1 MIFQKHSE
9 ADYPAYKSNKLIIT
23 FIILL
28 FGVNLIAQ
36 NLNVT
41 FKSQLNYPGQT
52 CANICGYVDQAG
64 NEYAL
69 VGASGGMSIVDVTN
83 TAAPVEVI
91 QIPGVI
97 NLWREIKVRGNYA
110 YVTTEGGGGLQIVNL
125 SSLPNVN
132 GITYHNWTG
141 DGVVAAQLNSIH
153 ALHIDNNFI
162 YLYGSNLFDGAAVVA
177 DITDPWN
184 PVYVGKYQAGNGNSY
199 VHDGYVRN
207 DTLYAAHIS
216 SGYFS
221 IVDFSDKTN
230 PIELINQFTPNNFT
244 HNTWLSQNSKV
255 LFTTDEV
262 DDSYLTSYDISDLSN
277 INELDR
283 IQSNPGSG
291 SMVHNTHI
299 INVLGNDYAVTSWY
313 KDGFTIV
320 DAGRPQNLVQV
331 GNYDTYSGFGN
342 GSTGNWGVYPYLPS
356 GTIVVSNIDEGLFV
370 FSPTYVRA
378 CYLEGVAT
386 SACGEELNGV
396 QISISAANI
405 NETTDIVGQY
415 RTGTPAPGTYSV
427 TFSKSGYV
435 SQTIS
440 GVILTPGAV
449 TLLDVQ
455 LSPVGNSFT
464 VNGLAINAANTTPL
478 AGVDISISNSSN
490 AYSFVTNG
498 TGTFSSCNVLSASD
512 YFLNVGKWGYTTY
525 CASDVTIDQANN
537 ALSFPLTKGYYD
549 DFAFDFGWT
558 VNSTASTGVWQ
569 RGVPLGTDYNGT
581 PANPG
586 IDDTTDCSNMA
597 YVTGNTGLS
606 GTDQDIDDGATTLT
620 SPLFDLTSYSV
631 PYLDYTRWFYNA
643 GGAGIST
650 PNDSLNIYL
659 SNGTQTVL
667 VEYVIP
673 ATPGSSKWIHKSF
686 KISDYINPT
695 ATMQLIVK
703 TADTNPGN
711 VVEAGFDK
719 FLINEGPTG
728 IIESAIKA
736 KGEIS
741 VFPNPFTT
749 ETTISYQ
756 LKNKLAPN
764 ASIMVCDIAGRVIKQ
779 VALEHSNGRIELNTS
794 LNPGL
799 YLIRIQNGN
808 ELIEPVKVVKIK

>member
-1 MIFQKHSE
+1 MIFPKYILTNSSE
-9 ADYPAYKSNKLIIT
+9 MKPNQLIIS

-28 FGVNLIAQ
+28 FGFNSFAQ

-52 CANICGYVDQAG
+52 CANICGYVDQSG

-69 VGASGGMSIVDVTN
+69 VGASGGMSIVDVTD
-83 TAAPVEVI
+83 PVNPLEVI
-91 QIPGVI
+91 QIPGVN
-97 NLWREIKVRGNYA
+97 NLWKEIKVRGNYA

-125 SSLPNVN
+125 TSLPNVA
-132 GITYHNWTG
+132 GIAYHNWTG
-141 DGVVAAQLNSIH
+141 DGAIAGQLNSIH
-153 ALHIDNNFI
+153 ALHIDNNFV
-162 YLYGSNLFDGAAVVA
+162 YLYGSNLFSGGAVVA

-184 PVYVGKYQAGNGNSY
+184 PIYVGKYQAGNGNAY

-221 IVDFSDKTN
+221 IVDFSNKAN
-230 PIELINQFTPNNFT
+230 PVELINQFTPNNFT

-262 DDSYLTSYDISDLSN
+262 DDSYLTAYDISDLSN

-299 INVLGNDYAVTSWY
+299 INVSGNDFAVTSWY

-342 GSTGNWGVYPYLPS
+342 GSEGDWGVYPYLPS

-378 CYLEGVAT
+378 CYLEGNTT
-386 SACGEELNGV
+386 SACGEALIGV
-396 QISISAANI
+396 QVSVSAANI
-405 NETTDIVGQY
+405 NETTDIAGQY
-415 RTGTPAPGTYSV
+415 KTGTSTPGTYSV

-440 GVILTPGAV
+440 GVVLTPGVV

-455 LSPVGNSFT
+455 LSPVGNPFT
-464 VNGLAINAANTTPL
+464 VNGLATNVANTTPL
-478 AGVDISISNSSN
+478 AGVDVSISNSSD

-498 TGTFSSCNVLSASD
+498 TGTFSSCSILSASD
-512 YFLNVGKWGYTTY
+512 YYVNVGKWGYNTY
-525 CASDVTIDQANN
+525 CASNITIDQTNN
-537 ALSFPLTKGYYD
+537 SLSFPLTKGYYD

-558 VNSTASTGVWQ
+558 VSSTASTGMWQ
-569 RGVPLGTDYNGT
+569 RGIPLGTDYNGT

-586 IDDTTDCSNMA
+586 VDDTTDCSNMA
-597 YVTGNTGLS
+597 YVTGNTGIS
-606 GTDQDIDDGATTLT
+606 GTDQDVDDGGTMLT
-620 SPLFDLTSYSV
+620 SPLFDLTTYSN
-631 PYLDYTRWFYNA
+631 PFLDYTRWFYNA
-643 GGAGIST
+643 GGSSA

-667 VEYVIP
+667 VEYVVP
-673 ATPGSSKWIHKSF
+673 STPGSSKWNHKSF

-695 ATMQLIVK
+695 ATMQLIVS
-703 TADTNPGN
+703 TADNNPGH

-728 IIESAIKA
+728 IIESAYKA
-736 KGEIS
+736 TGEINI
-741 VFPNPFTT
+741 FPNPFIN

-756 LKNKLAPN
+756 LKNKLAPS
-764 ASIMVCDIAGRVIKQ
+764 ASVMVYDITGRLIKQ
-779 VALEHSNGRIELNTS
+779 FVLEHTAGKIELNTS
-794 LNPGL
+794 MNPGL
-799 YLIRIQNGN
+799 YFVRIQNGN
-808 ELIEPVKVVKIK
+808 EVMEPVKVIKMK